1 MSKMYRTLI
10 RIEELDINNNIVKL
24 AIPGWHETKIF
35 EFSIIDFSNDV
46 ISYIKRE
53 LKEINICR
61 MFANVNLD
69 EDDENK
75 IYIENVKIIK

>member
-1 MSKMYRTLI
+1 MYRTLI

-35 EFSIIDFSNDV
+35 EFSIIDFSNDI

>member
-35 EFSIIDFSNDV
+35 EFSIIDFSNDI

>member
-1 MSKMYRTLI
+1 MYRTLI

>member
-10 RIEELDINNNIVKL
+10 RIEELDVNKNIVKL

-35 EFSIIDFSNDV
+35 EFSAIAFSNDA

-75 IYIENVKIIK
+75 IYIENVKIIR

>member
-75 IYIENVKIIK
+75 IYIENVKIIR